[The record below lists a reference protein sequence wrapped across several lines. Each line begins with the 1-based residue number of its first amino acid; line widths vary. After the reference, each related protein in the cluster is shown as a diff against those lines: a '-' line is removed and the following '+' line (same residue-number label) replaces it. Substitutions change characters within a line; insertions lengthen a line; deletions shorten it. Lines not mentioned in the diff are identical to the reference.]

1 VTENIRLA
9 DPAAGLERVEAAA
22 ALAGADGF
30 VEALPDGYE
39 TRVGDGGRPLSAGQ
53 ARRLALARAFL
64 RDAPLMILDEPT
76 AHLDPESAERVAAA
90 IDGYRGRCTLLLI
103 THQPELAAHC
113 DRIVRIEDGRTASPL
128 VEAVA

>member
-1 VTENIRLA
+1 
-9 DPAAGLERVEAAA
+9 
-22 ALAGADGF
+22 
-30 VEALPDGYE
+30 
-39 TRVGDGGRPLSAGQ
+39 
-53 ARRLALARAFL
+53 
-64 RDAPLMILDEPT
+64 MILDEPT

-90 IDGYRGRCTLLLI
+90 INGYRGRCTLLLI